1 MKFLSVNNF
10 VNTTV
15 KIEDNAT
22 IINVVFSTKDS
33 AEDKYGKINVVPLLI
48 VISKEDNSKVIWDY
62 NTIIE
67 KYEEEI
73 KISLPKCEKSK
84 NGYANMQI
92 STIAAYSEK
101 FQTYFYKKQYGDL
114 TNKVIAKAIESQEQ
128 KKKHD
133 QIEVL
138 DI

>member
-10 VNTTV
+10 VNTTM
-15 KIEDNAT
+15 KIEDKAT
-22 IINVVFSTKDS
+22 TINIVFSTKDS
-33 AEDKYGKINVVPLLI
+33 VEDKFGKINVIPLLI
-48 VISKEDNSKVIWDY
+48 VITKGDGNKEIWDY
-62 NTIIE
+62 NLILE

-73 KISLPKCEKSK
+73 KISLPKTEKSK

-92 STIAAYSEK
+92 STASTYSER
-101 FQTYFYKKQYGDL
+101 FQTYYYKKQYGDL
-114 TNKVIAKAIESQEQ
+114 TSKVIAKAVDSQEQ
-128 KKKHD
+128 KRKHD